1 MTAKFIRVH
10 QLNAKLARLPSVVKG
25 AIRAALAESAEEIA
39 NLARSLVP
47 VDSGDLKKSI
57 GWTYG
62 KAPRGTI
69 TLATLAYSKSGDLT
83 VTIYAGNDE
92 AFYARWVEFGT
103 KTGNPAQPFFFP
115 SYRAL
120 RRRARSKVSRAI
132 NKAAKQVAAG

>member
-10 QLNAKLARLPSVVKG
+10 QLNLKLARLPSVVKG

-103 KTGNPAQPFFFP
+103 KSGNPAQPFFFP